1 MNGKGDKFRV
11 KWSREYE
18 QNFNNI
24 FKKEKECLSLEKDLK
39 KN

>member
-18 QNFNNI
+18 QNFNSI
-24 FKKEKECLSLEKDLK
+24 FIKEKECRDLEKAHK

>member
-24 FKKEKECLSLEKDLK
+24 FKKEKECLSLGKDLK